1 MKCLSLFGTLYIL
14 SFLTCGQVNHKVAR
28 VSVAD
33 SSKIKLY
40 EHKSASY
47 QNTAPD
53 SAIYFADHGLK
64 LARRSHYLLGEGL
77 MMNRFARIN
86 EQYGN
91 LKLAIKYQKASL
103 AIFNTLHDV
112 PDSADANASLGILEG
127 RQGNFKTGTRLI
139 KTALTEYEKLRDT
152 AGLIRAYTK
161 LGEINELSGN
171 SNQALQYYSKAE
183 QLNQGRPVSDE
194 YFTLIS
200 SIAKQHTKLG
210 NHREAA
216 NYYEKGISKSSSDKY
231 IKAHIALLNNAGKTW
246 SKLGDNQK
254 ALAYHQKGIQKA
266 KMNGLHEEE
275 ARSLMGIASVLKNQ
289 DADQSIKHL
298 KNALE
303 ISRSIGHKQLSAEI
317 YRSLSDIYRQQSRYQ
332 DALTAL
338 EEHHRLLDSLLNANE
353 GHKIAVLQSSYE
365 LAESKLHIEAL
376 EMANMEKTYQ
386 RNESILVAAAILV
399 ILLVLAVY
407 FYKNKQLNKRLTS
420 SNLIKDKL
428 FSIIGHDLRNPI
440 GGITQLLAVM
450 EEGHITAEEHQVMVS
465 EMRKQGNVTL
475 EILNALLNWGEAQL
489 KGIHIKPTDFKA
501 KNSISKN
508 IMALHGQANDKLI
521 TINDDTSSELIMHGD
536 INHFEFITRNLISN
550 AIKFSHPGGVIE
562 IAADSG
568 GPGANEV
575 IFSVKDHGK
584 GISKTQLGLFLKS
597 DLDVSFGTKGEK
609 GTGIGLMLSKEFVK
623 ANKGRIWVESEEGN
637 GATFYFTFPAHTTVP
652 VIKQPEHME
661 V

>member
-1 MKCLSLFGTLYIL
+1 MKCFSLFGTLYLL
-14 SFLTCGQVNHKVAR
+14 SLLTCGQVNHKEAR
-28 VSVAD
+28 VSGAD

-47 QNTAPD
+47 QNSAPD

-64 LARRSHYLLGEGL
+64 LSRHLHYLLGEGL

-103 AIFNTLHDV
+103 AIFHKLHDV
-112 PDSADANASLGILEG
+112 PDSADANASLGVLEG
-127 RQGNFKTGTRLI
+127 RQGNFETGIRLI
-139 KTALTEYEKLRDT
+139 KVALTEYQKTKDT

-161 LGEINELSGN
+161 LGEVSELSGN
-171 SNQALQYYSKAE
+171 SNQALQYYSRAE
-183 QLNQGRPVSDE
+183 QLNQGRPVSDD
-194 YFTLIS
+194 YFTLIG

-216 NYYEKGISKSSSDKY
+216 NYYEKGISKSGSDKH

-246 SKLGDNQK
+246 DKLGDNQK
-254 ALAYHQKGIQKA
+254 ALAYHQRGLQKA
-266 KMNGLHEEE
+266 KANGLHEEE
-275 ARSLMGIASVLKNQ
+275 ARSLMGIAGALKNQ

-298 KNALE
+298 KNALD
-303 ISRSIGHKQLSAEI
+303 IAHSIGHKQLSAEI
-317 YRSLSDIYRQQSRYQ
+317 YHSLADIYRQQSRYQ
-332 DALTAL
+332 EALSAL

-376 EMANMEKTYQ
+376 ELANMEKTYQ
-386 RNESILVAAAILV
+386 RNESILVAAAILG
-399 ILLVLAVY
+399 ILLVVAVY
-407 FYKNKQLNKRLTS
+407 FYKNKQLSKRLAS

-450 EEGHITAEEHQVMVS
+450 EEGHLTAEEHHVMIA

-489 KGIHIKPTDFKA
+489 KGIHIKPTDFNA
-501 KNSISKN
+501 RNSISKN
-508 IMALHGQANDKLI
+508 IMALHGQANDKFI
-521 TINDDTSSELIMHGD
+521 TIEDNTPLELTMYGD
-536 INHFEFITRNLISN
+536 INHFEFITRNLLSN
-550 AIKFSHPGGVIE
+550 AIKFSHQGGLIE
-562 IAADSG
+562 ITADSG
-568 GPGANEV
+568 PGDTEV
-575 IFSVKDHGK
+575 TFSVRDHGK
-584 GISKTQLGLFLKS
+584 GISKAQQEVFSKS
-597 DLDVSFGTKGEK
+597 DMDISFGTKGEK

-623 ANKGRIWVESEEGN
+623 ANKGRIWVESEEGK
-637 GATFYFTFPAHTTVP
+637 GAAFYFTFQKHDS
-652 VIKQPEHME
+652 VIKQPEHAE